1 MIGEDKEMT
10 KTILDHA
17 LEIIYLLIGED
28 YAIVKKED
36 PLKVNSIAKETI
48 GKTPGLKIIEPSS
61 MYEGIKDKKGTT
73 EKIIRIANKIIQ
85 MLTRKVLYTSDDFAV
100 YFSIEEW
107 EYLEEHKD
115 HYKNMILDH
124 QDSSQPMDK
133 ETPQP
138 LLTPT
143 KEVKNNYS
151 ALSNIK
157 KPVDTC
163 VKRSKE
169 SEINIDKDGEFQ
181 PESEETEPQL
191 NVLVCNNISSY
202 NLRPKICIKMEPSDE
217 DTQDSVVYK
226 YICTDSPQ
234 PLRLPQQGVDYE
246 FNEACYIKAEPAD
259 GYDEDSQESEMV
271 GDNSREISQP
281 LSSSN
286 VIVEYDDQ
294 NACYIN
300 VELDSSEDEDSQES
314 LVAEELDK
322 GFMNENYQ
330 KNGKQMCE
338 ECAKLVN
345 DNPHLV
351 ASEIDGSGGDPFR
364 CYVCSKSLRR
374 NNQIERLLKSQSK
387 EKTCP
392 CDVCGRKFGTKSQ
405 LARHKTVHT
414 GGVQKKANQ
423 KQKNRHSRQT
433 CAECARELKD
443 RPHLIPSQGDDSSD
457 GDPLSCIICSKRL
470 IENRQNKKHSKSL
483 LGEKTYKCDVC
494 GKCFNKKWYLTT
506 HRKIHTG
513 EKPYSC
519 SVCGKAF
526 GSRPQLVR
534 HERIHTG
541 EKPYICPVCGRRFTC
556 TGALAAHKVVHTGE
570 KRYSCPECEQRFT
583 RNSSL
588 VKHSSIHADK
598 KPYICNE
605 CGKGYCQYANLVVH
619 QRLHSGEKPYSCKY
633 CGSAFTC
640 KATMLRH
647 QKTHT

>member
-322 GFMNENYQ
+322 GCFKKKVNQEE
-330 KNGKQMCE
+330 KNIHSRQMCT
-338 ECAKLVN
+338 ECAK
-345 DNPHLV
+345 
-351 ASEIDGSGGDPFR
+351 
-364 CYVCSKSLRR
+364 
-374 NNQIERLLKSQSK
+374 
-387 EKTCP
+387 
-392 CDVCGRKFGTKSQ
+392 
-405 LARHKTVHT
+405 
-414 GGVQKKANQ
+414 
-423 KQKNRHSRQT
+423 
-433 CAECARELKD
+433 ELKD
-443 RPHLIPSQGDDSSD
+443 KPHLKPSQGDCSD
-457 GDPLSCIICSKRL
+457 EGETLSCIICSKRL
-470 IENRQNKKHSKSL
+470 EENWQNKKPSL
-483 LGEKTYKCDVC
+483 DGKTYECNVC
-494 GKCFNKKWYLTT
+494 GKCFSEKRYLSR
-506 HRKIHTG
+506 HRKTHTG
-513 EKPYSC
+513 EKPHIC
-519 SVCGKAF
+519 TVCGKAF

-541 EKPYICPVCGRRFTC
+541 EKPYVCTECGRKFTC
-556 TGALAAHKVVHTGE
+556 SGTLASHKVVHTGE
-570 KRYSCPECEQRFT
+570 KRYSCPECGQRFT
-583 RNSSL
+583 QHSSL
-588 VKHSSIHADK
+588 VKHSGIHAEK

-619 QRLHSGEKPYSCKY
+619 QRLHSGEKPYSCKD
-633 CGSAFTC
+633 CGRAFTC
-640 KATMLRH
+640 KATMLKH
-647 QKTHT
+647 QKTHMREKRL

>member
-322 GFMNENYQ
+322 GYDQENAKMQ
-330 KNGKQMCE
+330 KNTNPGRTCF
-338 ECAKLVN
+338 ECAEKLKTE
-345 DNPHLV
+345 PHLLTIQGRGNV
-351 ASEIDGSGGDPFR
+351 IDPFS
-364 CYVCSKSLRR
+364 CNVCLKSLKGMGPIEKKQ
-374 NNQIERLLKSQSK
+374 NNHFEKPYPCEICGKRLSNPSSFSRHQKMHTGENPFQ
-387 EKTCP
+387 
-392 CDVCGRKFGTKSQ
+392 CDVCQKSFSC
-405 LARHKTVHT
+405 RTHWVVHQRT
-414 GGVQKKANQ
+414 
-423 KQKNRHSRQT
+423 
-433 CAECARELKD
+433 
-443 RPHLIPSQGDDSSD
+443 
-457 GDPLSCIICSKRL
+457 
-470 IENRQNKKHSKSL
+470 
-483 LGEKTYKCDVC
+483 
-494 GKCFNKKWYLTT
+494 
-506 HRKIHTG
+506 HTG
-513 EKPYSC
+513 ERPYSC
-519 SVCGKAF
+519 M
-526 GSRPQLVR
+526 
-534 HERIHTG
+534 
-541 EKPYICPVCGRRFTC
+541 VCGRRFINN
-556 TGALAAHKVVHTGE
+556 AHLVLHKVVHTGE
-570 KRYSCPECEQRFT
+570 KPFSCDVCGMRFT
-583 RNSSL
+583 RKSS
-588 VKHSSIHADK
+588 VKKHASLHSDERPHVCK
-598 KPYICNE
+598 E
-605 CGKGYCQYANLVVH
+605 CGKGYSQYANLVIH
-619 QRLHSGEKPYSCKY
+619 QRVHSGEKPYVCMH
-633 CGSAFTC
+633 CGRGFIC

-647 QKTHT
+647 QLTHTREKPYSCIDCNKPFVDKRALNRHKRVHKVAPKTS

>member
-322 GFMNENYQ
+322 G
-330 KNGKQMCE
+330 
-338 ECAKLVN
+338 
-345 DNPHLV
+345 
-351 ASEIDGSGGDPFR
+351 
-364 CYVCSKSLRR
+364 
-374 NNQIERLLKSQSK
+374 
-387 EKTCP
+387 
-392 CDVCGRKFGTKSQ
+392 
-405 LARHKTVHT
+405 
-414 GGVQKKANQ
+414 GVQKKANQ

>member
-322 GFMNENYQ
+322 GGVE
-330 KNGKQMCE
+330 
-338 ECAKLVN
+338 
-345 DNPHLV
+345 DN
-351 ASEIDGSGGDPFR
+351 
-364 CYVCSKSLRR
+364 
-374 NNQIERLLKSQSK
+374 
-387 EKTCP
+387 
-392 CDVCGRKFGTKSQ
+392 
-405 LARHKTVHT
+405 
-414 GGVQKKANQ
+414 ANQ
-423 KQKNRHSRQT
+423 DKKSKHSRQM

-443 RPHLIPSQGDDSSD
+443 NLNLFPSQVDDSSSD
-457 GDPLSCIICSKRL
+457 GDPFSCIICCKSLKESGQRKKLEESQSVKRL
-470 IENRQNKKHSKSL
+470 W
-483 LGEKTYKCDVC
+483 KCNVC
-494 GKCFNKKWYLTT
+494 GKRFKRNDHLSR
-506 HRKIHTG
+506 HHQSHTG
-513 EKPYSC
+513 ERPYPC
-519 SVCGKAF
+519 SKCGKAF
-526 GSRPQLVR
+526 ATRPQMVI
-534 HERIHTG
+534 HERTHTG
-541 EKPYICPVCGRRFTC
+541 ERPFACSECGRKFTC
-556 TGALAAHKVVHTGE
+556 NAHLALHKVVHTGE
-570 KRYSCPECEQRFT
+570 KRYSCDKCDQRFT

-588 VKHSSIHADK
+588 LKHSSIHADK
-598 KPYICNE
+598 KPHVCKE
-605 CGKGYCQYANLVVH
+605 CGKGYCQYASLVVH
-619 QRLHSGEKPYSCKY
+619 QRSHSGEKPYRCKY
-633 CGSAFTC
+633 CQRAFAC
-640 KATMLRH
+640 KAHMLRH
-647 QKTHT
+647 QKAHTGEKRLR

>member
-322 GFMNENYQ
+322 GGIQ
-330 KNGKQMCE
+330 
-338 ECAKLVN
+338 
-345 DNPHLV
+345 
-351 ASEIDGSGGDPFR
+351 R
-364 CYVCSKSLRR
+364 
-374 NNQIERLLKSQSK
+374 
-387 EKTCP
+387 
-392 CDVCGRKFGTKSQ
+392 
-405 LARHKTVHT
+405 
-414 GGVQKKANQ
+414 KANQ
-423 KQKNRHSRQT
+423 ELKNRHSRQT

-443 RPHLIPSQGDDSSD
+443 THLVPSQGDDSNNG

-470 IENRQNKKHSKSL
+470 MKNRQNNQHSKFV
-483 LGEKTYKCDVC
+483 LGDKTYICSVC
-494 GKCFNKKWYLTT
+494 GKCFNNSSHLSR

-519 SVCGKAF
+519 TICGKAF
-526 GSRPQLVR
+526 GSRPQLVI

-541 EKPYICPVCGRRFTC
+541 EKPYVCLECGRRFTC
-556 TGALAAHKVVHTGE
+556 TGHLAVHKVVHTGE
-570 KRYSCPECEQRFT
+570 KRYSCPECGQRFT

-619 QRLHSGEKPYSCKY
+619 QRLHSGEKPYSCKD
-633 CGSAFTC
+633 CGRAFTC
-640 KATMLRH
+640 KATMLKH
-647 QKTHT
+647 QKTHTREKRL

>member
-322 GFMNENYQ
+322 G
-330 KNGKQMCE
+330 
-338 ECAKLVN
+338 
-345 DNPHLV
+345 
-351 ASEIDGSGGDPFR
+351 
-364 CYVCSKSLRR
+364 
-374 NNQIERLLKSQSK
+374 
-387 EKTCP
+387 
-392 CDVCGRKFGTKSQ
+392 
-405 LARHKTVHT
+405 
-414 GGVQKKANQ
+414 GVQKKANQ
-423 KQKNRHSRQT
+423 EPQNRHSRQM
-433 CAECARELKD
+433 CAECARVLKD
-443 RPHLIPSQGDDSSD
+443 EPPVIPSQGEDYDDG

-470 IENRQNKKHSKSL
+470 KENWQNKRPF
-483 LGEKTYKCDVC
+483 LGDKTYKCNVC
-494 GKCFNKKWYLTT
+494 GKCFSEKRYLARHCKT
-506 HRKIHTG
+506 HTG
-513 EKPYSC
+513 EKPHIC
-519 SVCGKAF
+519 TICGKAF

-541 EKPYICPVCGRRFTC
+541 EKPYVCTECGRRFTC
-556 TGALAAHKVVHTGE
+556 SGSLRSHKVVHTGE
-570 KRYSCPECEQRFT
+570 KRYSCPQCGQRFT
-583 RNSSL
+583 RNDSL
-588 VKHSSIHADK
+588 VKHSSIHAEK

-605 CGKGYCQYANLVVH
+605 CGKGYCQYANLVIH
-619 QRLHSGEKPYSCKY
+619 QRLHSGEKPYSCKD
-633 CGSAFTC
+633 CGRAFTC
-640 KATMLRH
+640 KATMLKH
-647 QKTHT
+647 QMTHTREKQLR

>member
-322 GFMNENYQ
+322 GGVE
-330 KNGKQMCE
+330 
-338 ECAKLVN
+338 
-345 DNPHLV
+345 DN
-351 ASEIDGSGGDPFR
+351 ANKDKK
-364 CYVCSKSLRR
+364 SK
-374 NNQIERLLKSQSK
+374 
-387 EKTCP
+387 
-392 CDVCGRKFGTKSQ
+392 
-405 LARHKTVHT
+405 
-414 GGVQKKANQ
+414 
-423 KQKNRHSRQT
+423 HSRQM

-443 RPHLIPSQGDDSSD
+443 NLNLIPSQVDDSSSD
-457 GDPLSCIICSKRL
+457 GDPFSCTICCKRL
-470 IENRQNKKHSKSL
+470 KGSGQRKKLEESQPVKRQW
-483 LGEKTYKCDVC
+483 KCNVC
-494 GKCFNKKWYLTT
+494 GKLFKRNDHLSR
-506 HRKIHTG
+506 HHQSHTG
-513 EKPYSC
+513 ERPYPC
-519 SVCGKAF
+519 SKCGKAF
-526 GSRPQLVR
+526 ATRPQMVI
-534 HERIHTG
+534 HERTHTG
-541 EKPYICPVCGRRFTC
+541 ERPFACKECGRKFAC
-556 TGALAAHKVVHTGE
+556 NAHLALHKVVHTGE
-570 KRYSCPECEQRFT
+570 KRYSCDKCDQRFT

-588 VKHSSIHADK
+588 LKHSSLHADK
-598 KPYICNE
+598 KPHVCKE
-605 CGKGYCQYANLVVH
+605 CGKGYCQYASLVVH
-619 QRLHSGEKPYSCKY
+619 QRSHSGEKPYKCKY
-633 CGSAFTC
+633 CRRAYAC
-640 KATMLRH
+640 KATMLNH